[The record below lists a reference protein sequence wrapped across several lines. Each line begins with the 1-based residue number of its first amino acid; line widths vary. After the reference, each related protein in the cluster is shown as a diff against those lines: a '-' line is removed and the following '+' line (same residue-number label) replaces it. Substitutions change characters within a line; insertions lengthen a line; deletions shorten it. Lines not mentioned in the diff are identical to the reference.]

1 MTDRAFSLFRTV
13 LHPVL
18 STLRRRAGGERLPV
32 APHHGVPAVHLGGII
47 LERRPLRDAAL
58 AGSELAEAMYGGIYE
73 FGGLKVEALPDTVFT
88 CSAPAP
94 AWRTSLLRMDWL
106 AEFRASGRSLHSLF
120 ALRLLAAWMK
130 TRPTR
135 LSGTD
140 QTAQLFNLA
149 VDAPAIAATQSPA
162 AIALATAAIIRAQHP
177 VGKLKTTTPRDVFE
191 KAKALLAAHLATR
204 QADSQR
210 SRLIADLEQ
219 ALAALLHDDGSLISG
234 SVDDLWQVDAD
245 VTVLADG
252 LAKAGDLLNPG
263 LITLRNRI
271 SACLALLTRPD
282 GTLAFTEAVDLHAPR
297 PVASAPAASAPAS
310 AIAPDAGHARLAGG
324 QTLLIAAMSSPRQA
338 APFRAEMSDAGRPL
352 LWLERA
358 GGRQAG
364 RGSLICAAG
373 GTLLEIQGAGQTTDR
388 QHLALFLSGDGADLR
403 LEDLSSGRLDA
414 RYVLHV
420 PDQTKLSTTH
430 GGTGAMIVPA
440 AGPAWQLL
448 VRGARVELE
457 HGFLRVFAETGQ
469 AQGLNLALKRAAK
482 PDRAARPAK
491 ARGRDAGTPRLL

>member
-1 MTDRAFSLFRTV
+1 MV
-13 LHPVL
+13 
-18 STLRRRAGGERLPV
+18 
-32 APHHGVPAVHLGGII
+32 
-47 LERRPLRDAAL
+47 
-58 AGSELAEAMYGGIYE
+58 
-73 FGGLKVEALPDTVFT
+73 
-88 CSAPAP
+88 
-94 AWRTSLLRMDWL
+94 WR
-106 AEFRASGRSLHSLF
+106 
-120 ALRLLAAWMK
+120 K
-130 TRPTR
+130 P
-135 LSGTD
+135 
-140 QTAQLFNLA
+140 
-149 VDAPAIAATQSPA
+149 
-162 AIALATAAIIRAQHP
+162 
-177 VGKLKTTTPRDVFE
+177 
-191 KAKALLAAHLATR
+191 
-204 QADSQR
+204 
-210 SRLIADLEQ
+210 
-219 ALAALLHDDGSLISG
+219 
-234 SVDDLWQVDAD
+234 
-245 VTVLADG
+245 
-252 LAKAGDLLNPG
+252 GDLLNPG